1 MKTFCLTTLIV
12 VFPLLFTNGMQ
23 AQISN
28 KPRKRGAVVYDL
40 PRMDDV
46 IIKKD
51 IPYQNI
57 AGSTLKMDI
66 YYLPF
71 LRLFG

>member
-1 MKTFCLTTLIV
+1 
-12 VFPLLFTNGMQ
+12 MQ